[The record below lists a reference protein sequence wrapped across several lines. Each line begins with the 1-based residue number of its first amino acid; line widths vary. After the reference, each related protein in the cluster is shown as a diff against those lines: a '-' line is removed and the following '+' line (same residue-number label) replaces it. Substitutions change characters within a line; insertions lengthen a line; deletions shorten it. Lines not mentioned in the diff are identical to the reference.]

1 MSTAWLKT
9 PLMAVVTRPSLI
21 LNMHKSAWRLLVG
34 CSLVAILAS
43 YAAGWVH
50 LPLLSRAELFLHDVR
65 IRALAPGT
73 PDDRIVIVDIDEK
86 SLREKERGGEGHWP
100 WPRDR
105 LAHLVSSLFDNYGAS
120 LVAMDIILSE
130 RDRSSGLEVLERLS
144 REDLRNVPMFA
155 EKLNQLRPS
164 LSYDQTLATAMQKGP
179 IVLGYAFHNDAP
191 SLGTDLPEGFD
202 ASHWGLSRIP
212 AQSYPGYTGLLPELK
227 ASAVAAGHLNPLR
240 DDDGLVR
247 RIPLLVEY
255 QGRYYPSLALQ
266 VTQQVLGDTGL
277 SMTTARYGEADVRV
291 ESLRFGPLQV
301 PVDGA
306 LNAIVPFRGEAR
318 SFSYVSAVDVLQGT
332 VEPSRLKDRIVIIG
346 TSAAG
351 LSDLVSTPVGVSM
364 PGVEV
369 HANLITAM
377 FDDRVPYAPAWSKA
391 VDVLSVLVLGA
402 LMLWLGRQGRPARTV
417 IFFGMAFFVITS
429 LNFLAFKFWQLLLP
443 LATPLAA
450 LVLLFVFDMVYGF
463 FVESRGK
470 RQMSALF
477 AQYVPPELVD
487 QMALDPSAYSMV
499 PVERELTVLFADIR
513 NFTTISERLSP
524 QELGDLMNRV
534 LGAESD
540 VIRNGYQGTLDK
552 YIGDAVMAFWG
563 APVTKPEHARQA
575 VMAAQAMLKAV
586 RTVDEAGQ
594 ALGWPK
600 VQIGIGINTGFMYVG
615 DMGSS
620 ERQAYTVLGDA
631 VNLASRLEGLTKL
644 YGVDIL
650 VGESTR
656 KALHDWVCREVD
668 RVQVKGKNLS
678 VTIFE
683 PIAPHAD
690 VPHLLQLE
698 LDRWEQALMAYR
710 ARDWSGALQALE
722 ALKESYPKCKLYALY
737 AQRVSEFSLQPPPA
751 DWDGAVRAMG

>member
-1 MSTAWLKT
+1 MKIQAVSLHTAIFT
-9 PLMAVVTRPSLI
+9 QPLIAVVSRQSLT
-21 LNMHKSAWRLLVG
+21 LSMHKSAWHLLVG
-34 CSLVAILAS
+34 CSLIAILAS
-43 YAAGWVH
+43 YAAGWVN
-50 LPLLSRAELFLHDVR
+50 LPLLTQAELFLHDVR
-65 IRALAPGT
+65 IRSLAPGT

-105 LAHLVSSLFDNYGAS
+105 LAQLVSSLFDTYGVS

-130 RDRSSGLEVLERLS
+130 RDRSSGLDVLERLS

-164 LSYDQTLATAMQKGP
+164 LSFDQTLATAMQKGP
-179 IVLGYAFHNDAP
+179 VVLGYAFHNDAP
-191 SLGTDLPEGFD
+191 SLGTDLPEGFE
-202 ASHWGLSRIP
+202 ASTWGLSRIP

-240 DDDGLVR
+240 DDDGLIR
-247 RIPLLVEY
+247 RVPLLVEY

-266 VTQQVLGDTGL
+266 VTQQILGDSGL
-277 SMTTARYGEADVRV
+277 SMKTARYGETDVRV
-291 ESLRFGPLQV
+291 ESLQIGPLGV
-301 PVDGA
+301 PVDSA
-306 LNAIVPFRGEAR
+306 LNAIVPFRGVAR
-318 SFSYVSAVDVLQGT
+318 SFPYLSAVDVMQGK

-377 FDDRVPYAPAWSKA
+377 FDDRVPFAPAWSKA
-391 VDVLSVLVLGA
+391 VDALTVMLLGA
-402 LMLWLGRQGRPARTV
+402 LMLWLGRQGKPARTV
-417 IFFGMAFFVITS
+417 IFFGMAFLVITS
-429 LNFLAFKFWQLLLP
+429 LNLLVLMHWKLFLP

-450 LVLLFVFDMVYGF
+450 LSLLFVFDMIYGF

-513 NFTTISERLSP
+513 DFTTISESLSP
-524 QELGDLMNRV
+524 QALGELINRV
-534 LGAESD
+534 LGAQSD

-563 APVTKPEHARQA
+563 APVSSPEHARQA
-575 VMAAQAMLKAV
+575 VMAAHAMLKAV

-600 VQIGIGINTGFMYVG
+600 VQIGIGINTGLMYVG

-631 VNLASRLEGLTKL
+631 VNLASRLEGLTKF

-656 KALHDWVCREVD
+656 AALHDWVCREVD
-668 RVQVKGKNLS
+668 TVKVKGKNLS
-678 VTIFE
+678 VTIYE
-683 PIAPHAD
+683 PIAPNAE
-690 VPHLLQLE
+690 VPPLLQIE
-698 LDRWEQALMAYR
+698 LDRWEQAMIAYR
-710 ARDWSGALQALE
+710 ARDWSAALQALE
-722 ALKESYPKCKLYALY
+722 GLRESYPKCKIYALY
-737 AQRVSEFSLQPPPA
+737 AQRVSEFSLQPKPSQ
-751 DWDGAVRAMG
+751 